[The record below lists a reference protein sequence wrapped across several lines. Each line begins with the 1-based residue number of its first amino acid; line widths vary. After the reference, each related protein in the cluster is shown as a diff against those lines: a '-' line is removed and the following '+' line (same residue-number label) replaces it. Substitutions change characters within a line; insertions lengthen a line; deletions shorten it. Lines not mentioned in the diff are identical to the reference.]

1 MLPSAIRCWIVSLII
16 SREILWR
23 TLVVVESVPREP
35 KSPFDAVESV
45 ESFEL
50 VEVDEI
56 MLCRAGE
63 NELEEVVGGTD
74 ILVGVPSDR
83 VGDVNEVFR
92 SGDDNEVTEVE
103 VEVWVTLVVVV
114 VAATL
119 STALEAMAAMVSM
132 DMSPRSKL
140 GIRCGLSV
148 LVSKERFGGGVSGRS
163 ELSWIGAA
171 A

>member
-1 MLPSAIRCWIVSLII
+1 LAALR
-16 SREILWR
+16 
-23 TLVVVESVPREP
+23 
-35 KSPFDAVESV
+35 FDAVESEV

-63 NELEEVVGGTD
+63 NELEEVVGGID
-74 ILVGVPSDR
+74 IRVGPVDR
-83 VGDVNEVFR
+83 V
-92 SGDDNEVTEVE
+92 GDDNEVTEV
-103 VEVWVTLVVVV
+103 WVTLVEV
-114 VAATL
+114 VAVTL
-119 STALEAMAAMVSM
+119 STAVEAMVAMVSM

-148 LVSKERFGGGVSGRS
+148 LVSKERLGGGVSGRS

>member
-23 TLVVVESVPREP
+23 TLVVVESVP
-35 KSPFDAVESV
+35 KSPFDAVESEV

-56 MLCRAGE
+56 MLCRVGE
-63 NELEEVVGGTD
+63 VNELEEVVGGTD

-103 VEVWVTLVVVV
+103 VEVWVTLVEV
-114 VAATL
+114 VAVTPA
-119 STALEAMAAMVSM
+119 AVEAMVAMVSM

-148 LVSKERFGGGVSGRS
+148 LFPAERLGGGVSGRS
-163 ELSWIGAA
+163 EFSWIGAA